1 MTRRQR
7 VTKEQAAR
15 RLEQLRQQIRHHD
28 FLYYVKSA
36 PELSDGAYD
45 KLYRELLDLEEQFP
59 DLVTPDSPSQRVSG
73 KVQEDLGE
81 VRHLAPMLSL
91 ESAMEEDEVR
101 EFDKRVKKGIG
112 EDDIEYMAEPKF
124 DGLSVELV
132 YKEGLLERGSTR
144 GDGTVGEDVTENL
157 KTIRS
162 LPLRLLTDSHP
173 APGTVAIRCE
183 AIMRVETFEDLNRRM
198 TENGKEPFAN
208 PRNAASGSLRQLDTS
223 ITASRPLDLFA
234 YEIMYADEIRLR
246 SQSEVLET
254 LRAWGFRVDES
265 AGVHPNIDGT
275 VSYHDEVEAGRD
287 HLDVELD
294 GIVIKVNQRIQ
305 QEELGERSRSPR
317 WAIAFKFEPRHEV
330 TVVRDIAV
338 QIGRTGK
345 LTPVA
350 LLLPVD
356 VGGVTVSR
364 ATLHNL
370 DEVDRKDVRIGD
382 TVRIRRAGDVIP
394 EVFETLLEK
403 RTSEARRFRMPEAC
417 PVCGS
422 TVVQQGAYHLCTGGW
437 SCRAQ
442 QIGRISHFASRG
454 AMEIEH
460 LGEKTVAQLVERTL
474 VSDLSDLYQ
483 LDKEQLLGLE
493 GFADKSARNLLAAID
508 DSKSNTLDRFIF
520 ALGIPNVGQ
529 HVARVLA
536 THFAALD
543 AFMNASAEELVA
555 VHEVG
560 EEVAQ
565 SVVNYFEDPGN
576 RAVIRKMLDAGVAPT
591 WEQER
596 IDRTLEGK
604 KIVFTGTLEHL
615 DRNVAK
621 QLVEERGGRVTSSV
635 SKKTDYVVAGENA
648 GSKLENAHKLGVS
661 VLTEKEFMDLIDV
674 RHAT

>member
-1 MTRRQR
+1 MIRRPR
-7 VTKEQAAR
+7 VTKEQATR
-15 RLEQLRQQIRHHD
+15 RLEQLRQQIRRHD

-36 PELSDGAYD
+36 PDLSDGAYD
-45 KLYRELLDLEEQFP
+45 KLYRELLHLEERFP
-59 DLVTPDSPSQRVSG
+59 ELITSDSPSQRVSG
-73 KVQEDLGE
+73 KIQEDLDE

-91 ESAMEEDEVR
+91 ESAMEEIEVR
-101 EFDKRVKKGIG
+101 EFDKRVKKGVG

-132 YKEGLLERGSTR
+132 YKDGLFERGATR

-162 LPLRLLTDSHP
+162 LPLRLQTENRP
-173 APGTVAIRCE
+173 APGTIAIRGE
-183 AIMRVETFEDLNRRM
+183 AIMRVETFEELNRRM

-208 PRNAASGSLRQLDTS
+208 PRNAASGSLRQLDTG

-234 YEIMYADEIRLR
+234 YEIMFADQIRFG
-246 SQSEVLET
+246 SQGDVLEA
-254 LRAWGFRVDES
+254 LGEWGFRIDPS
-265 AGVHPNIDGT
+265 ARVHPNIDGAL
-275 VSYHDEVEAGRD
+275 SYHDTIESKRD
-287 HLDVELD
+287 NLDYELD
-294 GIVIKVNQRIQ
+294 GIVIKVNQRAQ
-305 QEELGERSRSPR
+305 QDELGERSRSPR

-338 QIGRTGK
+338 QVGRTGK

-364 ATLHNL
+364 ATLHNQ

-394 EVFETLLEK
+394 EVFETLVEK
-403 RTSEARRFRMPEAC
+403 RTAETRRFRMPEAC
-417 PVCGS
+417 PVCS
-422 TVVQQGAYHLCTGGW
+422 SAVVQQGAYHLCTGGW

-442 QIGRISHFASRG
+442 QTGRIGHFASRG

-460 LGEKTVAQLVERTL
+460 LGEKTVAQLVERGL
-474 VSDLSDLYQ
+474 VSDLSDLYH
-483 LDKEQLLGLE
+483 LSKETLLELE
-493 GFADKSARNLLAAID
+493 GFADKSAQNLLDAIEA
-508 DSKSNTLDRFIF
+508 SKPNTLDRFIY

-536 THFAALD
+536 THFAGLD

-565 SVVNYFEDPGN
+565 AVVTYFEDRRN
-576 RAVIRKMLDAGVAPT
+576 RDVIRKMLDAGVVPT

-596 IDRTLEGK
+596 VDRTLEGK
-604 KIVFTGTLEHL
+604 KIVFTGALELL
-615 DRNVAK
+615 DRNEAK
-621 QLVEERGGRVTSSV
+621 RLVEERGGRVTSSV
-635 SKKTDYVVAGENA
+635 SKKTDCVVAGEGA
-648 GSKLENAHKLGVS
+648 GSKLETARKLGIRVM
-661 VLTEKEFMDLIDV
+661 TEKEFMALIG
-674 RHAT
+674 R